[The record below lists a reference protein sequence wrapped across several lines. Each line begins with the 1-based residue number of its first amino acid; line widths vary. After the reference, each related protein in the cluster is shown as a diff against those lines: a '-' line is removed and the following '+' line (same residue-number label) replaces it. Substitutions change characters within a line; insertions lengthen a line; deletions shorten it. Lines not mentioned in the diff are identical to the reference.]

1 MSGLKFSSP
10 VKFEIGKFDGRINF
24 GLWQVQVKDVLIQS
38 GLHKA
43 LKGKPSP
50 ASSSGSGKASI
61 SDEDWEELDDRAASA
76 IRLCLAKNVLA
87 NVGKIPTAKELW
99 EKLEKLYQTKS
110 ISNRL
115 YLKERFHT
123 LRMAEGTKIS
133 DHLSVLNGIVSELE
147 AIGVK
152 IKDEDKVLRLLWSL
166 STSYKHL
173 LPTLMYG
180 KETVDLEEVT
190 STLLSEERRLN
201 GESTKTTDVS
211 ALAVVGN
218 WQKDKSK
225 KKGVCWGCGQ
235 SGHLKRDCHSRN
247 GVGSASG
254 SRSDTDS
261 IASGKSLIIVGD
273 DDSL

>member
-10 VKFEIGKFDGRINF
+10 VKFEIEKFDGRINF

-50 ASSSGSGKASI
+50 ASNSGSGK
-61 SDEDWEELDDRAASA
+61 
-76 IRLCLAKNVLA
+76 
-87 NVGKIPTAKELW
+87 TTKELW
-99 EKLEKLYQTKS
+99 EKLEKLYRTKS

-123 LRMAEGTKIS
+123 LRMTEGTKIF
-133 DHLSVLNGIVSELE
+133 DHLSVLNGIVLELE

-152 IKDEDKVLRLLWSL
+152 IEDGDKALRLLWSL
-166 STSYKHL
+166 PTSYKHL

-180 KETVDLEEVT
+180 KETVNLEEVT
-190 STLLSEERRLN
+190 NTLLSEERRLS
-201 GESTKTTDVS
+201 GESTETTDVS

-218 WQKDKSK
+218 
-225 KKGVCWGCGQ
+225 
-235 SGHLKRDCHSRN
+235 
-247 GVGSASG
+247 
-254 SRSDTDS
+254 
-261 IASGKSLIIVGD
+261 
-273 DDSL
+273 